1 MSHAGDDIVGAAPS
15 RRLSAGAVSAV
26 ETVLGPVQ
34 ATELGAT
41 HIHEHV
47 FLDLRR
53 RSAGTATPAHE
64 PLALHNYYEAR
75 RTVENPHSRVLDSV
89 SEAVDELGEFARAG
103 GRTIVEVTPICLGRR
118 PAQLATVSRATGLNI
133 VMGGGY
139 YTHQYHCAEAHS
151 LSVEELTEQMTR
163 DCTEGSAV
171 EDDGFGR
178 THIRSGVI
186 GEIGLTW
193 PVTDCEHRVLEAAA
207 RAQAVTGRTLIIH
220 PGRDRAAPLAALR
233 AVEAAGADPGRVVM
247 SHLDRT
253 LESIDDIAELARAGA
268 FVAFDLFGHETSYYS
283 HSPFLL
289 PNDAGRLRMVGEL
302 LGRGHAHQVLMAQDI
317 CNKTHLSRYG
327 GEGYAHILRRVV
339 PIMEQLGMGADV
351 QHLLLV
357 TNPALAL
364 TGLAPRDLAA
374 LAASAA
380 GAPTAAPSLT

>member
-1 MSHAGDDIVGAAPS
+1 
-15 RRLSAGAVSAV
+15 
-26 ETVLGPVQ
+26 
-34 ATELGAT
+34 
-41 HIHEHV
+41 
-47 FLDLRR
+47 
-53 RSAGTATPAHE
+53 
-64 PLALHNYYEAR
+64 
-75 RTVENPHSRVLDSV
+75 
-89 SEAVDELGEFARAG
+89 
-103 GRTIVEVTPICLGRR
+103 
-118 PAQLATVSRATGLNI
+118 
-133 VMGGGY
+133 
-139 YTHQYHCAEAHS
+139 
-151 LSVEELTEQMTR
+151 
-163 DCTEGSAV
+163 
-171 EDDGFGR
+171 
-178 THIRSGVI
+178 
-186 GEIGLTW
+186 
-193 PVTDCEHRVLEAAA
+193 
-207 RAQAVTGRTLIIH
+207 
-220 PGRDRAAPLAALR
+220 
-233 AVEAAGADPGRVVM
+233 M